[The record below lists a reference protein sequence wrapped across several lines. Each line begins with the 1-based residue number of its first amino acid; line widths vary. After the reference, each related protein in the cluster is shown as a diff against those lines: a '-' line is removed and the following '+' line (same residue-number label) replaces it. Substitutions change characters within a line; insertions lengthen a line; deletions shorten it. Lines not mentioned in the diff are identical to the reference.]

1 MKIANITNG
10 EVFNQYFE
18 RTFCTKGIPF
28 NEALMVGNSTSH
40 VFSNEFCIN
49 RASQLNVSIEEYYKK
64 LNTFFKFIKELEQY
78 EEIILWFGSDTF
90 CQLNL
95 LSILYFLETRKYKSN
110 VFTVIIDDESFN
122 IIREKTPI
130 TLGSYQE
137 LYEKILLNKEYVKCN
152 DSIMNKAISLY
163 FDYLSDKGK
172 LAMIIKNNN
181 TLSENQLIEKLLLE
195 GTDYGISD
203 LQAYHLI
210 KKYLLK

>member
-28 NEALMVGNSTSH
+28 NEAIMVGNSTSN

-49 RASQLNVSIEEYYKK
+49 RAYQLNVSIEEYYKK
-64 LNTFFKFIKELEQY
+64 LNAFFKFIKELEQY

-95 LSILYFLETRKYKSN
+95 LTILCFLETQKYKGS

-122 IIREKTPI
+122 IIQERTYI

-137 LYEKILLNKEYVKCN
+137 LYEKVLLNKEYVKCN
-152 DSIMNKAISLY
+152 DSIMDKSISLY

-172 LAMIIKNNN
+172 LAMIIKNNSI
-181 TLSENQLIEKLLLE
+181 LSENQLIEKLLLE
-195 GTDYGISD
+195 GRSYGISD
-203 LQAYHLI
+203 LQAYQLM

>member
-28 NEALMVGNSTSH
+28 NEAIMVGNSTSN

-49 RASQLNVSIEEYYKK
+49 RASQLNVSIEEYNKK
-64 LNTFFKFIKELEQY
+64 LTAFFKFIKELEQY
-78 EEIILWFGSDTF
+78 EEIILWFGLDTF

-95 LSILYFLETRKYKSN
+95 LSILYFLETRKYKGN

-122 IIREKTPI
+122 IIREKTHI
-130 TLGSYQE
+130 TLVSYQE
-137 LYEKILLNKEYVKCN
+137 LYEKILLNKEYIKCN
-152 DSIMNKAISLY
+152 DSIMDKAISLY

>member
-10 EVFNQYFE
+10 EVFNKYFE
-18 RTFCTKGIPF
+18 ITFCTKGIPF
-28 NEALMVGNSTSH
+28 NEAIMVGNSTSNI
-40 VFSNEFCIN
+40 FSNEFCIN
-49 RASQLNVSIEEYYKK
+49 RASQLNVSIEEYNKK
-64 LNTFFKFIKELEQY
+64 LTAFFKFIKELEQY

-95 LSILYFLETRKYKSN
+95 LTILCFLETRKYKGN

-122 IIREKTPI
+122 IIREKTHI
-130 TLGSYQE
+130 TLVSYQE
-137 LYEKILLNKEYVKCN
+137 LYEKILLNKEYIKCN
-152 DSIMNKAISLY
+152 DSIMDKAISLY

>member
-1 MKIANITNG
+1 MKIANIKNG

-18 RTFCTKGIPF
+18 RTFYTKGIPF
-28 NEALMVGNSTSH
+28 NEAIMVGNSTSH

-49 RASQLNVSIEEYYKK
+49 RASQLNASIEEYYKK
-64 LNTFFKFIKELEQY
+64 LNAFFKFIRELEQY

-95 LSILYFLETRKYKSN
+95 LTILCFLETRKYKGN

-122 IIREKTPI
+122 IIRGKTPI
-130 TLGSYQE
+130 TLVSYQE

-152 DSIMNKAISLY
+152 DSIMDKAISLY
-163 FDYLSDKGK
+163 FYYLSDKGK

-195 GTDYGISD
+195 GMDYGISD

-210 KKYLLK
+210 KKCLLK

>member
-10 EVFNQYFE
+10 EVFNKYFE

-28 NEALMVGNSTSH
+28 NEAIMVGNSTSN

-64 LNTFFKFIKELEQY
+64 LNAFFKFIKELEQY

-95 LSILYFLETRKYKSN
+95 LTILCFLETRKYKGN

-122 IIREKTPI
+122 IIREKTSI
-130 TLGSYQE
+130 TLVSYPE

-152 DSIMNKAISLY
+152 DSIMDKAISLY